1 MKREKKNI
9 IISFSTTNSIR
20 KMINN
25 YCLNENYS
33 NSRSEVINNALI
45 NYLIKNDEKNEKD

>member
-1 MKREKKNI
+1 
-9 IISFSTTNSIR
+9 TNSIR